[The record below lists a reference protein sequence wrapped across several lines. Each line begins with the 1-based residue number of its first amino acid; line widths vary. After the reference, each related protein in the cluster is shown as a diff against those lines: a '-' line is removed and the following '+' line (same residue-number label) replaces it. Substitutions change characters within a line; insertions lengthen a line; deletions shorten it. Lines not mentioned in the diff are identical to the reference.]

1 MYPAKYQGGELEKV
15 LVLRVLRRVATER
28 WVWLTR
34 SSVCRV

>member
-28 WVWLTR
+28 GT
-34 SSVCRV
+34 